1 MAAFATCLTFV
12 VLVVWRVLLYAL
24 FPPRGMIW
32 QEHVTTEV
40 DSKSFFDQK
49 IVELPASYISVD
61 CHRFHPLVVQVALLK
76 GHPHLLPGGKKEKR
90 KRKGD
95 LI

>member
-1 MAAFATCLTFV
+1 MAAFATSLTFV
-12 VLVVWRVLLYAL
+12 VLVVWRVLLFGF

-49 IVELPASYISVD
+49 IVELPASYISVA
-61 CHRFHPLVVQVALLK
+61 CNRFHPLVVQVALLK
-76 GHPHLLPGGKKEKR
+76 GHPHLLPEGKKRE
-90 KRKGD
+90 GD